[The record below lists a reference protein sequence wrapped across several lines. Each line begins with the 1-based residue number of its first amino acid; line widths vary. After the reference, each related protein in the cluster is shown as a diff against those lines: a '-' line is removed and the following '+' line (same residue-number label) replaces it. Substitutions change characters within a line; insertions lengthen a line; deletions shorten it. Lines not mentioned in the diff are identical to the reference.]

1 MRLKI
6 THRTEYRYDAPLGYA
21 LQRLRLTPY
30 SGGAQTVRSW
40 SLAIEGAREEVRF
53 VDQFGNETI
62 LISAEGGLVAITVE
76 VRGEVD
82 VQNTTGVTG
91 LHRGFAPLWLFT
103 APTALTTP
111 GEGIAAL
118 VASIGEG
125 SELERLHAL
134 MAAVAGQVAYIGG
147 TTDAATGAEE
157 ALQRKSGVCQDHAHV
172 FVSAARALGFPARY
186 ISGYLYTGDA
196 PEPAASHAW
205 AEAHVSQL
213 GWVGFD
219 PSNDVCPDDRY
230 VRLATGRDYRDA
242 MPVSGIRHGS
252 GEERLAVSVTVEQ

>member
-6 THRTEYRYDAPLGYA
+6 THRTEYSYEAPLGYA

-30 SGGAQTVRSW
+30 SGGAQTVRAW

-62 LISAEGGLVAITVE
+62 LISAEGTPHAIVVE

-82 VQNTTGVTG
+82 VENTNGVTG
-91 LHRGFAPLWLFT
+91 AHRGFAPLWLFQ
-103 APTALTTP
+103 APTKLTMP

-118 VASIGEG
+118 AGRIEGAGE
-125 SELERLHAL
+125 LDRLHAL
-134 MAAVAGQVAYIGG
+134 MALVAGEVAYVKGS
-147 TTDAATGAEE
+147 TDVATDAEE
-157 ALQRKSGVCQDHAHV
+157 VLQRKSGVCQDHAHV
-172 FVSAARALGFPARY
+172 FIAAARELGFPARY
-186 ISGYLYTGDA
+186 VSGYLYAGD
-196 PEPAASHAW
+196 EPGQAASHAW
-205 AEAHVSQL
+205 AEAHVHAL

-219 PSNDVCPDDRY
+219 PSNSFCPDDRY

-252 GEERLAVSVTVEQ
+252 GAERLAVSVTVEQ

>member
-6 THRTEYRYDAPLGYA
+6 THRTEYSYVAPLGYA

-62 LISAEGGLVAITVE
+62 LISAEGGPHAIVVE

-82 VQNTTGVTG
+82 VQDTTGVTG

-103 APTALTTP
+103 AATPLTMP

-118 VASIGEG
+118 AASIGEG
-125 SELERLHAL
+125 SELERLHGL
-134 MAAVAGQVAYIGG
+134 MAAVAKEVAYVKG
-147 TTDAATGAEE
+147 TTDAATAAED
-157 ALQRKSGVCQDHAHV
+157 ALLRKSGVCQDHAHV
-172 FVSAARALGFPARY
+172 FISAARALGFPARY
-186 ISGYLYTGDA
+186 ISGYLYSGDA
-196 PEPAASHAW
+196 PQQAASHAW

-219 PSNDVCPDDRY
+219 PSNDMCPDDRY

-242 MPVSGIRHGS
+242 VPVSGIRHGS
-252 GEERLAVSVTVEQ
+252 GEELLAVSVTVEQ